1 MCGDRWTPVQASAVM
16 PPNHPHYLHIKI
28 NCQDLRFMIP
38 LGATWG
44 AAAACLPWDAPA
56 ILSHNPATL

>member
-1 MCGDRWTPVQASAVM
+1 MGMERENVWTLDTGAGDVLGHTAVM

-44 AAAACLPWDAPA
+44 AV
-56 ILSHNPATL
+56 